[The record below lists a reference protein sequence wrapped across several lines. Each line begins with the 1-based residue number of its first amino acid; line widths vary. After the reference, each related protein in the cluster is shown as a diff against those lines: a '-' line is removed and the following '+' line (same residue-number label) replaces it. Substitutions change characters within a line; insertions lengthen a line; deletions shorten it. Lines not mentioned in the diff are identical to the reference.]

1 MFSPQQNAEEKL
13 ERKLGM
19 FDSTMIVMGIVI
31 GGGIFYTTGIMA
43 QNLPSAPL
51 ILLAWTVGGLLS
63 LCGALI
69 YAELGAAMPEAGG
82 QFVYLSRAYG
92 PLLGFLFGWTYCFV
106 SLSGVIAVLAVAL
119 SDYLSYFFPFLSP
132 ESFIFSSSG
141 AVFGMNFQY
150 SLSTGHI
157 FAIIVIIG
165 ISIMNFLGLGLGKF
179 IQNMF
184 TVIKIGTII
193 AFCVAGIVV
202 GKKIPLDLSF
212 NPSSLSFSHLVG
224 GLTIAL
230 VTASL
235 AYAGWENLN
244 FIGGEIKNPGRN
256 LPVALILGTVG
267 VTFLYIVM
275 NYVYVRALPIE
286 EMSGVIRVAEKST
299 SALFSGPA
307 SGLISAAVAFSVIGA
322 LNGVILS
329 TPRVYYAM
337 AKDKLFFDKVA
348 RLHPRYHTPGFAMLI
363 QAIWASVLVLS
374 GTFEQLI
381 TFVMFA
387 IIVFWMITAASVFV
401 FRKKYPDMPRPYKT
415 WGYPVIPIVFILA
428 TLGIIINTIA
438 EQPQESL
445 TGLGIILI
453 GIPVYFFWH
462 RKRKELEPGNSH
474 EYRMKGNGYDDEHG
488 SCPLS

>member
-1 MFSPQQNAEEKL
+1 MVNLTPEKNANEKL
-13 ERKLGM
+13 ARKLGL

-43 QNLPSAPL
+43 QSLPSAPL
-51 ILLAWTVGGLLS
+51 ILLAWTLGGLLS

-82 QFVYLSRAYG
+82 QYVYLSRAYG

-119 SDYLSYFFPFLSP
+119 SDYLSYFIPFLSP
-132 ESFIFSSSG
+132 KNYIFLSNLDI
-141 AVFGMNFQY
+141 FNLEFQY
-150 SLSTGHI
+150 SLSTGQI
-157 FAIIVIIG
+157 FAICAIAVISLI
-165 ISIMNFLGLGLGKF
+165 NFMGLGLGKF

-193 AFCVAGIVV
+193 AFVILGIAIGRKV
-202 GKKIPLDLSF
+202 PLDLSI
-212 NPSSLSFSHLVG
+212 NPSGLNISHLIG
-224 GLTIAL
+224 GLAIAL

-244 FIGGEIKNPGRN
+244 FIAGEIKNPKRN
-256 LPVALILGTVG
+256 LPVALILGTLG
-267 VTFLYIVM
+267 VTFLYIFM
-275 NYVYVRALPIE
+275 NYIYVRALPIE

-299 SALFSGPA
+299 SALFSGTAP
-307 SGLISAAVAFSVIGA
+307 GLVSTAVVISVIGA

-337 AKDKLFFDKVA
+337 AKDKLFFKKVA
-348 RLHPRYHTPGFAMLI
+348 KLNPRYRTPGFALLI
-363 QAIWASVLVLS
+363 QAVWASVLVLS

-387 IIVFWMITAASVFV
+387 IIVFWMVTAASVFEL
-401 FRKKYPDMPRPYKT
+401 RKKYPEMPRPYKT

-428 TLGIIINTIA
+428 TLGIIINTIV

-445 TGLGIILI
+445 TGLAIILI
-453 GIPVYFFWH
+453 GVPVYFFWQ
-462 RKRKELEPGNSH
+462 RKRKA
-474 EYRMKGNGYDDEHG
+474 MG
-488 SCPLS
+488 S

>member
-1 MFSPQQNAEEKL
+1 LLSEREANQKL
-13 ERKLGM
+13 DRKLGL

-51 ILLAWTVGGLLS
+51 ILLAWTMGGLLS

-82 QFVYLSRAYG
+82 QYIYLSRAYG

-119 SDYLSYFFPFLSP
+119 SDYLSYFIPFISP
-132 ESFIFSSSG
+132 AHFVFFSN
-141 AVFGMNFQY
+141 ANILNLEFQY
-150 SLSTGHI
+150 SLSTGQIFAI
-157 FAIIVIIG
+157 FAIII
-165 ISIMNFLGLGLGKF
+165 ISISNFIGLGLGKF
-179 IQNMF
+179 IQNIF

-193 AFCVAGIVV
+193 IFSILGITM
-202 GKKIPLDLSF
+202 GTKIPFDISLNPTGLSV
-212 NPSSLSFSHLVG
+212 NQLIG
-224 GLTIAL
+224 GLSIAL

-244 FIGGEIKNPGRN
+244 FIGGEIKNPRRN
-256 LPVALILGTVG
+256 LPVALVLGTLG
-267 VTFLYIVM
+267 VMFLYIFI

-299 SALFSGPA
+299 SALFHGPA
-307 SGLISAAVAFSVIGA
+307 SGLISAAVIFSVIGA
-322 LNGVILS
+322 LNGVILC

-337 AKDKLFFDKVA
+337 AKDKLFFKKVA
-348 RLHPRYHTPGFAMLI
+348 QLHPRFRTPGFAILI

-387 IIVFWMITAASVFV
+387 IIVFWMVTAASIFK
-401 FRKKYPDMPRPYKT
+401 FRKKYPEMLRPYKT
-415 WGYPVIPIVFILA
+415 WGYPIIPIVFILA
-428 TLGIIINTIA
+428 TLGIIINTII
-438 EQPQESL
+438 EHPQESL
-445 TGLGIILI
+445 TGIGIIII
-453 GIPVYFFWH
+453 GIPVYFFWQ
-462 RKRKELEPGNSH
+462 RKKKHLVQAIDLQA
-474 EYRMKGNGYDDEHG
+474 K
-488 SCPLS
+488 